1 MRSLGVY
8 SLVIYHRPTT
18 AKRTT
23 NYSSPCERS
32 TGHCPI
38 YSEANYQL
46 QLALRAIYY
55 PPLPTRY
62 QLRQIYGRYTVHTR
76 QIHGTLVYSHRTYT
90 ASRITFGY
98 IVPRYQSSLAV
109 PSASKSFER
118 VLCCCTRNC
127 CWFML
132 FVLLI
137 SLSATCFAFA
147 SGLAN
152 ILISPPLVQCS
163 ALTRRVKKSPFSCIY
178 QKKALPLR
186 RKGQNK
192 LIFV

>member
-1 MRSLGVY
+1 MCKPFSGWDTCFHCFFAGVVAKGVHLSPLASLLYVHYPECY
-8 SLVIYHRPTT
+8 SG
-18 AKRTT
+18 
-23 NYSSPCERS
+23 SS
-32 TGHCPI
+32 
-38 YSEANYQL
+38 L
-46 QLALRAIYY
+46 LALSPLSSMSIIPNVIRAHHLS
-55 PPLPTRY
+55 PLCPLP
-62 QLRQIYGRYTVHTR
+62 
-76 QIHGTLVYSHRTYT
+76 
-90 ASRITFGY
+90 RITFGY

-152 ILISPPLVQCS
+152 ILAS
-163 ALTRRVKKSPFSCIY
+163 KH
-178 QKKALPLR
+178 
-186 RKGQNK
+186 
-192 LIFV
+192 